1 MSGIN
6 RDWPL
11 IRSLTTEPEH
21 EKSNLHQAQASNLR
35 LCCVTKCKEI
45 YERQK
50 MPKVANKSSDV
61 LNCFIEINILFET
74 RNDISHVAYFSCRS
88 CRSFFKPAKTYLKN
102 KTHGYG
108 LAPIPP
114 YFRISK
120 WLTLDTDENLQ
131 VTWCGITGRNVTYT
145 QWTCNKWQ
153 WQEHECR

>member
-74 RNDISHVAYFSCRS
+74 RNDISHVAHVVVSLNLPKRIWKIKLTAMVSHPYHLISELANDW
-88 CRSFFKPAKTYLKN
+88 PWTLMKTSRWLDVASLGVMLP
-102 KTHGYG
+102 THSE
-108 LAPIPP
+108 LV
-114 YFRISK
+114 ISGSGK
-120 WLTLDTDENLQ
+120 SMSVDIIQ
-131 VTWCGITGRNVTYT
+131 
-145 QWTCNKWQ
+145 
-153 WQEHECR
+153 